1 MMIDHLDARFGV
13 PQDSRDRR
21 EPRGLTALPARMLAH
36 IDAVIVIL
44 DPDGTIRYES
54 PNHERLFGWKPEDL
68 VGRNAYDLIHP
79 DDVEGARAFAAT
91 VLANPGASA
100 THELRYRCGDGRYRW
115 VEYSGVNLLHDPEIA
130 GVLGSYH
137 DITARKDEEETAGR
151 SRDLLSNLARLVPGV
166 IYQYR
171 LDPDGRSA
179 FPYSSPGMNDIYEVT
194 PEEVREDASPV
205 FSRLHPDDT
214 DDVSNQIVESARTLQ
229 NFHCEFRVIL
239 PRQGLRWRWSQ
250 AFPERTADGGTLWHG
265 IIMDITDRKAAEA
278 EREKLQSE
286 LAQAQRIESVGRL
299 AGGVA
304 HDFNNM
310 LSVIMGRTEILLDE
324 APEGGA
330 LHENLTEIARAA
342 ERSAALTRQ
351 LLAFAR
357 KQTVTRKAMDLN
369 EAISGTLAMLRR
381 LIGED
386 IALEWKPAAGLWPVL
401 ADPSQ
406 IDQILA
412 NLCVNSRDAI
422 AGVGRVVIETACQT
436 LDSAFCDSHEGAH
449 PGNYVRVSVTDTGC
463 GMTPEVMS
471 HLFEPFFTTK
481 PLGKGTGLGLSTIY
495 GIIKQNRW
503 LIHVESAVGRG
514 TTFSIYL
521 PRYREVSV
529 VKARRPVAPPPVY
542 VEDAVILVVEDEPWL
557 LALARDMLETSG
569 YTVLAADGPERALE
583 LAAGYSGEIHL
594 LLTDVIMPNLNGRDL
609 ARRLRA
615 IRPQIRHMYM
625 SGYTADVLAPHGV
638 LDDGVVFIEKPFTK
652 QALFQKVK
660 EALGVRLRV
669 W

>member
-1 MMIDHLDARFGV
+1 MPG
-13 PQDSRDRR
+13 DSTD
-21 EPRGLTALPARMLAH
+21 PRPPRSLTALPAKLLAH
-36 IDAVIVIL
+36 IDDVIVIL

-54 PNHERLFGWKPEDL
+54 PNLERLFGWKPEEL
-68 VGRNAYDLIHP
+68 VGRKAYDLIHP
-79 DDVEGARAFAAT
+79 DDLEGAQAFAAR
-91 VLANPGASA
+91 VVEQPGLPA
-100 THELRYRCGDGRYRW
+100 THELRYRCGDGQYRW
-115 VEYSGVNLLHDPEIA
+115 VEYRGVSLLDDGEIN

-137 DITARKDEEETAGR
+137 DISARKHEEEAAGR
-151 SRDLLSNLARLVPGV
+151 NHDLLTSLARLVPGV

-205 FSRLHPDDT
+205 FSRLHPEDT
-214 DDVSNQIVESARTLQ
+214 EDVSQRIVESARTLRI
-229 NFHCEFRVIL
+229 FTCEFRVIL

-250 AFPERTADGGTLWHG
+250 AFPERTAGGGTLWHG
-265 IIMDITDRKAAEA
+265 IIMDITERKEAEL

-286 LAQAQRIESVGRL
+286 LAQAQKMESVGRL

-310 LSVIMGRTEILLDE
+310 LSVIMGRTEILLDD
-324 APEGGA
+324 APPQGP
-330 LHENLTEIARAA
+330 LRENLAEIAKAA

-357 KQTVTRKAMDLN
+357 KQTVARRTLDLN
-369 EAISGTLAMLRR
+369 EAIAGMLAMYRR

-386 IALEWKPAAGLWPVL
+386 VVLEWKPAPDPWPVR

-412 NLCVNSRDAI
+412 NLCVNARDAI
-422 AGVGRVVIETACQT
+422 FGVGRVVIETAT
-436 LDSAFCDSHEGAH
+436 LRLDRAFCDAHGGAQ
-449 PGNYVRVSVTDTGC
+449 PGDYVRVSVSDTGS
-463 GMTPEVMS
+463 GMDTEVMS

-481 PLGKGTGLGLSTIY
+481 PMGKGTGLGLSTIY

-503 LIHVESAVGRG
+503 LIRVDSAVGAG
-514 TTFSIYL
+514 STISIYL
-521 PRYREVSV
+521 PRHEEPAATGES
-529 VKARRPVAPPPVY
+529 PPAPLPPVY

-557 LALARDMLETSG
+557 LQVARDMLVASG
-569 YTVLAADGPERALE
+569 YTVLEAASPERALE
-583 LAAGYSGEIHL
+583 LAAGYPGEIHL
-594 LLTDVIMPNLNGRDL
+594 LLTDVIMPRLSGRDL
-609 ARRLRA
+609 ARQLRET
-615 IRPQIRHMYM
+615 RPHLRQLFM
-625 SGYTADVLAPHGV
+625 SGYTADVLTPHGV
-638 LDDGVVFIEKPFTK
+638 LDDGAVFLEKPFTR
-652 QALFQKVK
+652 QLLVQKVR